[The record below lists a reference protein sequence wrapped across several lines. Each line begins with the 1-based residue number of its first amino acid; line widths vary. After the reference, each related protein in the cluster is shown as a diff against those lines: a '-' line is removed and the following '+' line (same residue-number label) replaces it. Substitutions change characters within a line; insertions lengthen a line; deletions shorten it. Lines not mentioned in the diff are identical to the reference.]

1 MITLEYN
8 GPQSAVT
15 AFLELNLPK
24 DSRILDIGCGT
35 GEIGHLL
42 QKNGFTNID
51 GLDVSP
57 EMLEVSKQ
65 KKCYKNLFESI
76 VTKEDRLPMDDKTYD
91 AIIMSGVLIH
101 GHIKW
106 DSFPQI
112 IRVVKTGLNFNL
124 NKVLSPNAYKY

>member
-1 MITLEYN
+1 MVTMEYN

-51 GLDVSP
+51 GLDISP

-65 KKCYKNLFESI
+65 KKCYKNLIEGI

-91 AIIMSGVLIH
+91 AVIMCGVLIE

-112 IRVVKTGLNFNL
+112 IRVVKTGLSL
-124 NKVLSPNAYKY
+124 TRIKLVLIY